1 MRKRKFRSGVSWQGS
16 LRVKWHETMTRR
28 KSQSTKPCG
37 EYVKDKFI
45 VETSQNLI
53 AFLPNEL
60 SPVPAI

>member
-1 MRKRKFRSGVSWQGS
+1 
-16 LRVKWHETMTRR
+16 MTRR